1 MTSVLSVHCPRHGTE
16 VLLSERRITRIAR
29 DGDHL
34 TLEWVCW
41 CGHRGTHRTG
51 RPAPRPTIV

>member
-1 MTSVLSVHCPRHGTE
+1 MLSVHCPRHGTE